1 MFPIF
6 MWVKKYKSLEN
17 FQVNFDKS
25 YNIEF
30 EYKENRIKKL
40 IINKNIDKIPNI
52 LW

>member
-25 YNIEF
+25 YSIEF
-30 EYKENRIKKL
+30 EYK
-40 IINKNIDKIPNI
+40 KIE
-52 LW
+52 

>member
-6 MWVKKYKSLEN
+6 MWVKEYKSLEN

-30 EYKENRIKKL
+30 E
-40 IINKNIDKIPNI
+40 
-52 LW
+52 